1 MTGLIKAELIKLA
14 KRRTYWVL
22 VLVLAALVALLA
34 GVFFLLPRVISE
46 DSGFPVVAKPD
57 AYLLGAQQVLGQTWF
72 PIILATMYLAGELAT
87 SAWATTLTR
96 NSRRWQHLLARVIT
110 TTTASWVAMI
120 MAVAGFSVIA
130 LLLAEGTG
138 SLQPSE
144 WGAIVWKSLLVQLT
158 WVSLGF
164 AASAWLRS
172 VGPAIG
178 ATLAFSFGE
187 TLLGL
192 WEGWR
197 NISLSIHTSALLG
210 SLDVGGFGPLLGE
223 PASFSKALTVTLSW
237 AAAALLAA
245 WAGLQLRDA

>member
-1 MTGLIKAELIKLA
+1 LIGLINAELIKLA

-22 VLVLAALVALLA
+22 VLVLGALVALLA

-46 DSGFPVVAKPD
+46 DAGFPVVGKPD

-72 PIILATMYLAGELAT
+72 PLILATMYLAGELAT

-96 NSRRWQHLLARVIT
+96 NSRRWQHLLARLIT
-110 TTTASWVAMI
+110 TTTASWMAMI

-138 SLQPSE
+138 SLELSE
-144 WGAIVWKSLLVQLT
+144 WWAIVWKSLLLQLT

-197 NISLSIHTSALLG
+197 ELSLSIHTSALLG
-210 SLDVGGFGPLLGE
+210 SLDVGGFGSILGE
-223 PASFSKALTVTLSW
+223 QPQFSKALAVVLSW
-237 AAAALLAA
+237 TAVSLIAA
-245 WAGLQLRDA
+245 WGGLQLRDA